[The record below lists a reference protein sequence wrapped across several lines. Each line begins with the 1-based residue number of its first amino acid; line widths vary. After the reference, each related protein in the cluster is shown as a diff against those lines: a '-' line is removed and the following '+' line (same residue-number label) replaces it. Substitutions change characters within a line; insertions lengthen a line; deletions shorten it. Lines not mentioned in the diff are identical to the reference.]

1 MANVMLDFTG
11 GVFSLLQNLIDTLAR
26 GQSLFNGDSFNV
38 VKFMLS
44 IMSIV
49 FDLIFMFQH
58 FFLYR
63 DKHVNDGNRTRRL
76 ESDAKLQ
83 DLERRMAEKD

>member
-11 GVFSLLQNLIDTLAR
+11 GLFSLLQNLIDTLAR
-26 GQSLFNGDSFNV
+26 GQSLFGGESFNV

-49 FDLIFMFQH
+49 FDLIFMF
-58 FFLYR
+58 
-63 DKHVNDGNRTRRL
+63 
-76 ESDAKLQ
+76 
-83 DLERRMAEKD
+83 